1 MSRERTIERTTGPTT
16 GRCGAWRRRAT
27 ALVTLGMLGAVAMC
41 GPALAASTGSSTDGP
56 LGQVPLVGRALT
68 SSPLY
73 VDPDMAWLFTPEQT
87 SQLRQALRTAAV
99 PVYILALPFDTDDDS
114 GDYASYFVDHL
125 YQQTHVKGVYL
136 VLGPSG
142 MITDIEYYVPRDI
155 DLPVS
160 VETGPD
166 SDITSATIAAN
177 TAERLLVLVRDIDQ
191 SPVDPSAAGPAQA
204 LYTPGEFST
213 QDASPSTGSGGLSSF
228 LVAGVLSLLFLG
240 PLLAMTGLG
249 LARAGRGYR
258 ANLRG
263 WGDSGDPGT
272 PVGRMPRSPSDDW
285 LKRHARG
292 ELLALE
298 RAMAGQ
304 SDVNPGWQ
312 RACDDYDSGMLALN
326 SAKEQIDLV
335 GAIVLARDGRLALVW
350 HTAELSRPCLVN
362 PLHGRSIRIIL
373 ANIAARPVQI
383 PVCARCARAATRGQ
397 MNGADVR
404 ARMLRVEHDGTRT
417 YYLEF
422 DSVWRDKAFGPD
434 QPQAVREHLGVS

>member
-1 MSRERTIERTTGPTT
+1 MSRERTTR
-16 GRCGAWRRRAT
+16 RRGAWRRRAA
-27 ALVTLGMLGAVAMC
+27 ALAALGMLGAVAMC

-56 LGQVPLVGRALT
+56 LSQVPPVGRALT

-99 PVYILALPFDTDDDS
+99 PVYILALPFNTDDDS

-125 YQQTHVKGVYL
+125 YQQTHAKGVYL

-177 TAERLLVLVRDIDQ
+177 TAERLLELVRDIDQ
-191 SPVDPSAAGPAQA
+191 SPVDPSAAEPAQA

-213 QDASPSTGSGGLSSF
+213 PDASPITGSGGVSSF
-228 LVAGVLSLLFLG
+228 VVAGVLSLLFLG
-240 PLLAMTGLG
+240 PLLAITVLG

-335 GAIVLARDGRLALVW
+335 GAIVLARDGRLALAW
-350 HTAELSRPCLVN
+350 HTAEPPRPCLVN
-362 PLHGRSIRIIL
+362 PLHGRSIRTLL
-373 ANIAARPVQI
+373 ASTAAQPVHSQQI
-383 PVCARCARAATRGQ
+383 PVCARCARAARRGL
-397 MNGADVR
+397 MNDAGVR
-404 ARMLRVEHDGTRT
+404 ARLLRVEHDGART
-417 YYLEF
+417 YYLNF